1 MTVNPASK
9 SLRLAA
15 LGLSSVLTIGVLA
28 PFVGL
33 EGASAA
39 TTCSTASSHYS
50 TANSRLAV
58 DTAKLHKAQKKLKK
72 AKKHHKSHAVIK
84 RDKKKVK
91 KLKHKVA
98 ADRAARNYYASQ
110 RTNCTT
116 ASNQAATGTATAL
129 DSLLTQLQG
138 ALDPSQA
145 TNALNGLATQ
155 IAASGVPGADQLAGV
170 IKQLSAA
177 IASGATSIDPSQLT
191 SLFSQLS
198 GAGLDPAAVEKAFTS
213 AIAKFSSF
221 DPSSLASNPAGLV
234 DLLLGTLA
242 DGLETAGVPA
252 LPSVISELNTT
263 IDSIVGALASGNTS
277 QLTTLLTDLF
287 GSFPV

>member
-1 MTVNPASK
+1 MTVNPATK
-9 SLRLAA
+9 GMRIAA

-58 DTAKLHKAQKKLKK
+58 DTAKLHKAKKKLKK

-98 ADRAARNYYASQ
+98 ADRASRKYYAAQ
-110 RTNCTT
+110 QTNCTT
-116 ASNQAATGTATAL
+116 ASNQAATGTASAL

-138 ALDPSQA
+138 VLDPSQV
-145 TNALNGLATQ
+145 TGALNGLATQ

-191 SLFSQLS
+191 SLFGQLS
-198 GAGLDPAAVEKAFTS
+198 DAGLDPTAIEKAFENAVAT
-213 AIAKFSSF
+213 FSSF

-242 DGLETAGVPA
+242 DSLKTAGVPA
-252 LPSVISELNTT
+252 LPDVISELNTT
-263 IDSIVGALASGNTS
+263 IDSIVSALVSGNTS
-277 QLTTLLTDLF
+277 QLTSLLNGLL
-287 GSFPV
+287 GNLPS